1 MDEISTLLTHTLAGA
16 GSLRPLAGATWLPE
30 SLLAQLA
37 PALPGPARRLARV
50 ACDAGLDF
58 AFVPAEAPWAID
70 AARCLADEGLAI
82 VWAVPG
88 PLWPVL
94 SRRGT
99 ARAIATTSRDP
110 DALADAM
117 REELERVQS
126 DVETGLALDV
136 AAVVIAEDLASHQGF
151 LVAPDFAIMHAVPA
165 LARAASTIVD
175 AGKAAVFHSD
185 GDVRPVLDAVLET
198 GFTALHTGAVD
209 PDRGVLLASEAI
221 RRGLTL
227 VGGLPGVLLERG
239 GAPAARAAAE
249 LVAAERAGVRVVA
262 DDGGLVTAA
271 GFRTLARL
279 ATFVRGRA
287 ALSSAEPR
295 RAPG

>member
-1 MDEISTLLTHTLAGA
+1 MDELSTLLTRALSGA
-16 GSLRPLAGATWLPE
+16 GSLRPLAGASWLPE
-30 SLLAQLA
+30 LLLQQLA
-37 PALPGPARRLARV
+37 PALPGPARRLARIV
-50 ACDAGLDF
+50 CDAGLDF
-58 AFVPAEAPWAID
+58 AFVPAEVPWAVD
-70 AARCLADEGLAI
+70 AARCLTDEGVAT

-99 ARAIATTSRDP
+99 ARAIAMTSRDP

-117 REELERVQS
+117 RQELDRVQA

-165 LARAASTIVD
+165 LAPAVATITD

-209 PDRGVLLASEAI
+209 PDRGALLASEAI

-227 VGGLPGVLLERG
+227 VGGLPGLMLERG
-239 GAPAARAAAE
+239 GASAARVAAD
-249 LVAAERAGVRVVA
+249 LVAAERSGVLVVA
-262 DDGGLVTAA
+262 DDGGLVTSS
-271 GFRTLARL
+271 GFRALARL
-279 ATFVRGRA
+279 ATFVRTRA
-287 ALSSAEPR
+287 SA
-295 RAPG
+295 